1 MRLFVENLTNIDFSY
16 LCPARGLIGETWLA
30 NIELVGELDQQG
42 MVCDFGIVKKRLR
55 EWFDL
60 TLDHCLLV
68 PAACADIETKEQ
80 AGLITAS
87 LNNDQTQVFCTSPA
101 SAITVLDVPEITP
114 ALVAGWCVRQ
124 LEKVFGNSV
133 SQVQLTFTTESIDG
147 PYYHYSHGLKKHR
160 GNCQRI
166 AHGHRSR
173 IQIWRNGSLCLAS
186 MRRWSG
192 VWQDIYVGTA
202 SDIVHQDDQMTEFA
216 YQADQGEFF
225 LKIPNHRCYILP
237 SDTTVELLAQHIAD
251 TLYAESPTDKIVVK
265 AYEGIGKGAIVALGQ

>member
-16 LCPARGLIGETWLA
+16 LCPLRGLVGETWLA

-55 EWFDL
+55 QWLDQ

-68 PAACADIETKEQ
+68 PATCPDIELEERDGT
-80 AGLITAS
+80 LTVR
-87 LNNDQTQVFCTSPA
+87 LNNAETQLCCTSPTT
-101 SAITVLDVPEITP
+101 AISVLDVREITP
-114 ALVAGWCVRQ
+114 TLAADWCVRQ
-124 LEKVFGNSV
+124 IEKAFGDTV
-133 SQVQLTFTTESIDG
+133 SQVRLTFSIESIDG
-147 PYYHYSHGLKKHR
+147 PYYHYSHGLKKHG

-192 VWQDIYVGTA
+192 LWQDIYIGTA
-202 SDIVHQDDQMTEFA
+202 DDIVRQEDNMTVFA
-216 YQADQGEFF
+216 YRADQGEFY
-225 LKIPNHRCYILP
+225 LEIPNHRCYIVP
-237 SDTTVELLAQHIAD
+237 TDTTVELLAQHIAE
-251 TLYAESPTDKIVVK
+251 TLSAESPADKIVVK
-265 AYEGIGKGAIVALGQ
+265 AFEGVGKGAIVELG